1 MPIYSYKVKTE
12 TGKLYS
18 GETKIDS
25 IEELRRLLEDKGYTP
40 VEIVEKNA
48 FTDISQIGLFKQR
61 VTTKDLAI
69 FNRQFAIVL
78 QAGVPI
84 ASCLDVLKQQTTNK
98 TLREVLNNIYE
109 DIQKGISLS
118 NSMRKHDDIFPEIM
132 ICMVE
137 AGEVSGQLDV
147 VFERLAKQFENQNA
161 INAKIRSALTYPI
174 IVGVIAVLVIVVLM
188 VFVVPSFVEILEGF
202 NTPLPIYTKI
212 LIAISNFFV
221 HFWWAILI
229 GVIGLVAG
237 IKAFTKSESGK
248 LFFGKLAI
256 TLPVLKGVTK
266 NVATSRLS
274 RTLGTLM
281 ASGVLLIQSM
291 EVVQKIIGNAV
302 LIKKFDTVIDEIKKG
317 RGLTQPL
324 LNVRYFPPLL
334 MSMIR
339 IGEESGSL
347 DFTLEKAADFYDQE
361 VETSIQQL
369 MALIEP
375 LITIVLAVVVA
386 FVVLAVLVPMLS
398 IYQNAEF

>member
-1 MPIYSYKVKTE
+1 MPVYSYKVKTE
-12 TGKLYS
+12 SGKLYS

-25 IEELRRLLEDKGYTP
+25 VEELRRLLEDKGYTP

-48 FTDISQIGLFKQR
+48 LTDISTIGVFKQR
-61 VTTKDLAI
+61 VTTKDLSI

-84 ASCLDVLKQQTTNK
+84 ATCLDVLKQQTTNK
-98 TLREVLNNIYE
+98 TLRECLNDIY
-109 DIQKGISLS
+109 DNIQKGISLS
-118 NSMRKHDDIFPEIM
+118 NSMRKHEDIFPEIM

-137 AGEVSGQLDV
+137 AGEVSGQLDI

-161 INAKIRSALTYPI
+161 INAKIRSALTYPV
-174 IVGVIAVLVIVVLM
+174 IVAVIAVAVIIVLM

-202 NTPLPIYTKI
+202 NVPLPIFTKI
-212 LIAISNFFV
+212 LIAVSDFFV
-221 HFWWAILI
+221 SFWWAILAAM
-229 GVIGLVAG
+229 VAMFFG
-237 IKAFTKSESGK
+237 FKAFSKSDAGK
-248 LFFGKLAI
+248 MLFGNLAI
-256 TLPVLKGVTK
+256 KLPVLKGVTK
-266 NVATSRLS
+266 NIITSRLA

-281 ASGVLLIQSM
+281 SSGVLLIQSM
-291 EVVQKIIGNAV
+291 EVVQRILNNAV
-302 LIKKFDTVIDEIKKG
+302 IIKRFDTVIDEIKKG
-317 RGLTQPL
+317 KGLTQPL
-324 LNVRYFPPLL
+324 LGCKYFPPLL
-334 MSMIR
+334 MSMVR

-375 LITIVLAVVVA
+375 LITILLAFVVA
-386 FVVLAVLVPMLS
+386 FVVLSVLVPMLS

>member
-1 MPIYSYKVKTE
+1 MPVYSYKVKTE

-25 IEELRRLLEDKGYTP
+25 VEELRRLLEDKGYTP
-40 VEIVEKNA
+40 IEIVEKNA
-48 FTDISQIGLFKQR
+48 MTDISTIGIFKQR

-98 TLREVLNNIYE
+98 TLRECLNDIYE
-109 DIQKGISLS
+109 NIQKGISLS
-118 NSMRKHDDIFPEIM
+118 NSMRKHEDIFPELM

-137 AGEVSGQLDV
+137 AGEVSGQLDI

-174 IVGVIAVLVIVVLM
+174 IVAVIAFLVIVVLM
-188 VFVVPSFVEILEGF
+188 VFVVPSFVDILEDF
-202 NTPLPIYTKI
+202 KVPLPIFTKI
-212 LIAISNFFV
+212 LIAVSDFFV
-221 HFWWAILI
+221 GFWWAILGAII
-229 GVIGLVAG
+229 GMVFGF
-237 IKAFTKSESGK
+237 KAFSKSDAGK
-248 LFFGKLAI
+248 MFFGNLAI
-256 TLPVLKGVTK
+256 RLPILKGVTK
-266 NVATSRLS
+266 NIMTSRLA

-281 ASGVLLIQSM
+281 SSGVLLIQSM
-291 EVVQKIIGNAV
+291 EVVQKILNNAV
-302 LIKKFDTVIDEIKKG
+302 IIKRFDVVIDEIKKG
-317 RGLTQPL
+317 KGLTQPL
-324 LNVRYFPPLL
+324 LGCRYFPPLL

-347 DFTLEKAADFYDQE
+347 DFTLEKAADFYDTE

-375 LITIVLAVVVA
+375 LITILLAFVVA
-386 FVVLAVLVPMLS
+386 FVVLSVLVPMLS

>member
-1 MPIYSYKVKTE
+1 MPVYSYKVKTE
-12 TGKLYS
+12 SGKLYS

-25 IEELRRLLEDKGYTP
+25 VEELRRLLEDKGYTP

-48 FTDISQIGLFKQR
+48 LTDISTIGVFKKR

-84 ASCLDVLKQQTTNK
+84 ATCLDVLKQQTTNK
-98 TLREVLNNIYE
+98 TLRECLNDIY
-109 DIQKGISLS
+109 DNIQKGISLS
-118 NSMRKHDDIFPEIM
+118 NSMRKHEDIFPELM

-137 AGEVSGQLDV
+137 AGEVSGQLDI

-174 IVGVIAVLVIVVLM
+174 IVAVIAVAVIIVLM

-202 NTPLPIYTKI
+202 NTPLPIFTKI
-212 LIAISNFFV
+212 LIAVSDFFV
-221 HFWWAILI
+221 SFWWAILAAI
-229 GVIGLVAG
+229 VGMFFGF
-237 IKAFTKSESGK
+237 KAFSKSDTGK
-248 LFFGKLAI
+248 MFFGNLAI
-256 TLPVLKGVTK
+256 KLPVLKGVTK
-266 NVATSRLS
+266 NIITSRLA

-281 ASGVLLIQSM
+281 SSGVLLIQSM
-291 EVVQKIIGNAV
+291 EVVQRILNNAV
-302 LIKKFDTVIDEIKKG
+302 IIKRFDTVIDEIKKG
-317 RGLTQPL
+317 KGLTQPL
-324 LNVRYFPPLL
+324 LGCKYFPPLL

-375 LITIVLAVVVA
+375 LITILLAFVVA
-386 FVVLAVLVPMLS
+386 FVVLSVLVPMLS

>member
-48 FTDISQIGLFKQR
+48 LTDISTIGLFKQK
-61 VTTKDLAI
+61 VKTKDLAI

-98 TLREVLNNIYE
+98 TLREVLNDIYE

-118 NSMRKHDDIFPEIM
+118 NSMRKHEDIFPEIM

-147 VFERLAKQFENQNA
+147 VFERLARQFENQNA

-174 IVGVIAVLVIVVLM
+174 IVGVIAVAVIIVLM
-188 VFVVPSFVEILEGF
+188 IFVVPSFVEILASF

-212 LIAISNFFV
+212 LIGISDFFV
-221 HFWWAILI
+221 NYWWAILI
-229 GVIGLVAG
+229 GVIGLGAG
-237 IKAFTKSESGK
+237 IKAFSKSESGK
-248 LFFGKLAI
+248 MFFGKLAI
-256 TLPVLKGVTK
+256 SLPVLKGVTR
-266 NVATSRLS
+266 NIATSRLS

-281 ASGVLLIQSM
+281 SSGVLLIQSM

-324 LNVRYFPPLL
+324 QNVKYFPPLL

-369 MALIEP
+369 MSLIEP
-375 LITIVLAVVVA
+375 IITILLAVVVA
-386 FVVLAVLVPMLS
+386 FVVLAVLIPMLS

>member
-1 MPIYSYKVKTE
+1 MPVYSYKVKTE
-12 TGKLYS
+12 TGKVYS

-25 IEELRRLLEDKGYTP
+25 VEELRRLLEEKGYTP
-40 VEIVEKNA
+40 IEIVEKNA
-48 FTDISQIGLFKQR
+48 FTDISTISLFKQK
-61 VTTKDLAI
+61 VKTKDLAI

-84 ASCLDVLKQQTTNK
+84 ATCLDVLKQQTTNK
-98 TLREVLNNIYE
+98 TLRECLDEIYD

-118 NSMRKHDDIFPEIM
+118 NSMRKHSDIFPELM

-137 AGEVSGQLDV
+137 AGEVSGQLDI

-174 IVGVIAVLVIVVLM
+174 IVAVIAVAVIIVLM
-188 VFVVPSFVEILEGF
+188 MFVVPKFVEILTEF
-202 NTPLPIYTKI
+202 DVPLPIFTKI

-221 HFWWAILI
+221 GYWWAIFGGMIAL
-229 GVIGLVAG
+229 GFGFN
-237 IKAFTKSESGK
+237 AFSKSETGK
-248 LFFGKLAI
+248 MFFGNLAI
-256 TLPVLKGVTK
+256 KLPVLKGVTK
-266 NVATSRLS
+266 NIITSRLS

-281 ASGVLLIQSM
+281 SSGVLLIQSM
-291 EVVQKIIGNAV
+291 EVVQKILGNAV
-302 LIKKFDTVIDEIKKG
+302 IIKKFDTVIDEIKKG
-317 RGLTQPL
+317 KGLTQPL
-324 LNVRYFPPLL
+324 VGCKYFPPLL
-334 MSMIR
+334 ISMIR

-375 LITIVLAVVVA
+375 IITIILAFVVA
-386 FVVLAVLVPMLS
+386 FVVLSVLVPMLS
-398 IYQNAEF
+398 IYQHAEF

>member
-25 IEELRRLLEDKGYTP
+25 VEELRRLLEDKGYTP

-48 FTDISQIGLFKQR
+48 LTDISTIGLFKQK
-61 VTTKDLAI
+61 VKTKDLAI

-98 TLREVLNNIYE
+98 TLREVLNDIYE

-118 NSMRKHDDIFPEIM
+118 NSMRKHEDIFPEIM

-147 VFERLAKQFENQNA
+147 VFERLARQFENQHA

-174 IVGVIAVLVIVVLM
+174 IVGVIAVAVIIVLM
-188 VFVVPSFVEILEGF
+188 VFVVPSFVEILAGF
-202 NTPLPIYTKI
+202 NTPLPVYTKI
-212 LIAISNFFV
+212 LIGISNFFV
-221 HFWWAILI
+221 NFWWAILI
-229 GVIGLVAG
+229 GLIVLVAG
-237 IKAFTKSESGK
+237 IKAFSKSESGK
-248 LFFGKLAI
+248 MFFGKLAI

-266 NVATSRLS
+266 NIATSRLS

-281 ASGVLLIQSM
+281 SSGVLLIQSM

-302 LIKKFDTVIDEIKKG
+302 LIKKFDSVIDEIKKG

-324 LNVRYFPPLL
+324 QNVKYFPPLL

-369 MALIEP
+369 MSLIEP
-375 LITIVLAVVVA
+375 IITILLAVVVA
-386 FVVLAVLVPMLS
+386 FVVLAVLIPMLS

>member
-1 MPIYSYKVKTE
+1 MPVYSYKVKTE
-12 TGKLYS
+12 SGKLYS

-25 IEELRRLLEDKGYTP
+25 VEELRRLLEDKGYTP

-48 FTDISQIGLFKQR
+48 LTDISTIGVFKQR
-61 VTTKDLAI
+61 VTTKDLSI

-84 ASCLDVLKQQTTNK
+84 ATCLDVLKQQTTNK
-98 TLREVLNNIYE
+98 TLRECLNDIY
-109 DIQKGISLS
+109 DNIQKGISLS
-118 NSMRKHDDIFPEIM
+118 NSMRKHEDIFPEIM

-137 AGEVSGQLDV
+137 AGEVSGQLDI

-161 INAKIRSALTYPI
+161 INAKIRSALTYPV
-174 IVGVIAVLVIVVLM
+174 IVAVIAVAVIIVLM

-202 NTPLPIYTKI
+202 NVPLPIFTKI
-212 LIAISNFFV
+212 LIAVSDFFV
-221 HFWWAILI
+221 SFWWAILAAM
-229 GVIGLVAG
+229 VAMFFG
-237 IKAFTKSESGK
+237 FKAFSKSDTGK
-248 LFFGKLAI
+248 MFFGNLAI
-256 TLPVLKGVTK
+256 RLPVLKGVTK
-266 NVATSRLS
+266 NIITSRLA

-281 ASGVLLIQSM
+281 SSGVLLIQSM
-291 EVVQKIIGNAV
+291 EVVQRILNNAV
-302 LIKKFDTVIDEIKKG
+302 IIKRFDIVIDEIKKG
-317 RGLTQPL
+317 KGLTQPL
-324 LNVRYFPPLL
+324 LGCKYFPPLL
-334 MSMIR
+334 MSMVR

-375 LITIVLAVVVA
+375 LITILLAFVVA
-386 FVVLAVLVPMLS
+386 FVVLSVLVPMLS

>member
-25 IEELRRLLEDKGYTP
+25 VEELRRLLEDKGYTP

-48 FTDISQIGLFKQR
+48 LTDISTIGLFKQK
-61 VTTKDLAI
+61 VKTKDLAI

-98 TLREVLNNIYE
+98 TLREVLNDIYE

-118 NSMRKHDDIFPEIM
+118 NSMRKHEDIFPEIM

-147 VFERLAKQFENQNA
+147 VFERLARQFENQNA

-174 IVGVIAVLVIVVLM
+174 IVGVIAVAVIIVLM
-188 VFVVPSFVEILEGF
+188 IFVVPSFVEILASF

-212 LIAISNFFV
+212 LIGISDFFV
-221 HFWWAILI
+221 NYWWAILI
-229 GVIGLVAG
+229 GVIGLGAG
-237 IKAFTKSESGK
+237 IKAFSKSESGK
-248 LFFGKLAI
+248 MFFGKLAI
-256 TLPVLKGVTK
+256 SLPVLKGVTR
-266 NVATSRLS
+266 NIATSRLS

-281 ASGVLLIQSM
+281 SSGVLLIQSM

-324 LNVRYFPPLL
+324 QNVKYFPPLL

-369 MALIEP
+369 MSLIEP
-375 LITIVLAVVVA
+375 IITILLAVVVA
-386 FVVLAVLVPMLS
+386 FVVLAVLIPMLS